1 MDINEQQKK
10 LKERIVSDGE
20 KAVEQ
25 QLGEQKNKRQYH
37 RKVRNDEQGLRD
49 ISQVRIDVAKHSD
62 TNAIKI
68 IEEEIGKEQL
78 IRLAVKYLYNAI
90 VEAKNA

>member
-25 QLGEQKNKRQYH
+25 QLGEQKNKRQYR
-37 RKVRNDEQGLRD
+37 RKARNDEQGVRN

-90 VEAKNA
+90 VEVKNA